1 MKRKGNEMTYKLN
14 IKRDVDVHGGNF
26 LDSTDYILNTP
37 SGYRINDIDLVH
49 VRGFDSMEEIKA
61 FVKDGGVI
69 PCNCQECVG
78 S

>member
-1 MKRKGNEMTYKLN
+1 MTYKLN

-26 LDSTDYILNTP
+26 FAETDYILNTP

-61 FVKDGGVI
+61 FIKDGGVI
-69 PCNCQECVG
+69 SCNCQECVG